1 MILFYQEMTAPY
13 SISLLNDL
21 HRHFPDLL
29 YQPQRFQSVP
39 DVLNYII
46 SVANRNPYENARAQ
60 YEQHIRPAAEPPI
73 RLAPAARPNPPVRS
87 NQRISILS
95 NEDVMSSSN
104 DFYRLIHGSYPLP
117 PLRNDVPANPPSE
130 DIVSNILRDMMGVNN
145 PLEAFL
151 QPVSSRTTAAQIEQ
165 GTILTRSLQ
174 HQDDDCAICQDPI
187 EQDQM
192 MRIIRHCTHRFHQN
206 CIDTW
211 LNSHITCPSCR
222 HDIRE

>member
-1 MILFYQEMTAPY
+1 MTAPY

-46 SVANRNPYENARAQ
+46 SVANRNPYENAQAQ
-60 YEQHIRPAAEPPI
+60 YEQH
-73 RLAPAARPNPPVRS
+73 LQPAARPNPRAEAPRVEAPIRILPSIRANPPVQM
-87 NQRISILS
+87 NQRISLLS
-95 NEDVMSSSN
+95 NEDVLSSSN
-104 DFYRLIHGSYPLP
+104 DLYRLLHGSFPLP
-117 PLRNDVPANPPSE
+117 PLRNSFQNDAPAE
-130 DIVSNILRDMMGVNN
+130 DLVSIIMRDMMGEN
-145 PLEAFL
+145 P
-151 QPVSSRTTAAQIEQ
+151 PSSRPTDQQIEQ

-174 HQDDDCAICQDPI
+174 RQDDDCAICQDPI
-187 EQDQM
+187 EQEQM

-211 LNSHITCPSCR
+211 LNSHVTCPSCR
-222 HDIRE
+222 HDIRQ

>member
-1 MILFYQEMTAPY
+1 MTAPY

-46 SVANRNPYENARAQ
+46 GVANRNPYETARAQ
-60 YEQHIRPAAEPPI
+60 YEQHIQPAARPAARYE
-73 RLAPAARPNPPVRS
+73 AVARPNPPART
-87 NQRISILS
+87 NPRISILS
-95 NEDVMSSSN
+95 NEDVISSSN
-104 DFYRLIHGSYPLP
+104 EFYRLMHGTYPLP
-117 PLRNDVPANPPSE
+117 RSNAPAQE
-130 DIVSNILRDMMGVNN
+130 DLVSNILRDMMGGNN

-151 QPVSSRTTAAQIEQ
+151 QPASNRPTAEQIEQ
-165 GTILTRSLQ
+165 GTILTRSL
-174 HQDDDCAICQDPI
+174 HRQDDDCAICQDPV

-192 MRIIRHCTHRFHQN
+192 MRIVRHCTHRFHQT

-211 LNSHITCPSCR
+211 LTSHVTCPTCR
-222 HDIRE
+222 HDIRQ

>member
-1 MILFYQEMTAPY
+1 MTAPY

-46 SVANRNPYENARAQ
+46 SVANRNPYETARTQ
-60 YEQHIRPAAEPPI
+60 YEQHIQPVAPVVR
-73 RLAPAARPNPPVRS
+73 PAARPNPPVRS
-87 NQRISILS
+87 NPRISILS
-95 NEDVMSSSN
+95 NEDVISSSN
-104 DFYRLIHGSYPLP
+104 EFYRLMHGTYPLP
-117 PLRNDVPANPPSE
+117 PRSNIPPAE
-130 DIVSNILRDMMGVNN
+130 DLVSNILRDMMGGNN

-151 QPVSSRTTAAQIEQ
+151 QPVSSRMNADQIEQ

-174 HQDDDCAICQDPI
+174 RQDDDCAICQDPI

-192 MRIIRHCTHRFHQN
+192 MRIVRHCTHRFHQT

-211 LNSHITCPSCR
+211 LNSHVTCPSCR
-222 HDIRE
+222 HDIRQ

>member
-1 MILFYQEMTAPY
+1 MTTPY

-60 YEQHIRPAAEPPI
+60 YEQHIQ
-73 RLAPAARPNPPVRS
+73 PAARPNPRAEVSRAEAPIRVNPPRRVS
-87 NQRISILS
+87 QSISLIS
-95 NEDVMSSSN
+95 NEDALSSSN
-104 DFYRLIHGSYPLP
+104 ELYRLLHGTFPLP
-117 PLRNDVPANPPSE
+117 PLRNSFQNDAPADNLVSILLRDIMGENPPS
-130 DIVSNILRDMMGVNN
+130 
-145 PLEAFL
+145 
-151 QPVSSRTTAAQIEQ
+151 SRPTDQQIEE
-165 GTILTRSLQ
+165 GTILTRSL
-174 HQDDDCAICQDPI
+174 HRQDDDCAICQDPI

-211 LNSHITCPSCR
+211 LNSHVTCPSCR
-222 HDIRE
+222 HDIRQ

>member
-1 MILFYQEMTAPY
+1 MTAPY

-46 SVANRNPYENARAQ
+46 GVANRNPYENARAQ
-60 YEQHIRPAAEPPI
+60 YEQHIQPP
-73 RLAPAARPNPPVRS
+73 ARPNPRPNPPART
-87 NQRISILS
+87 NPHISILS
-95 NEDVMSSSN
+95 NEDVISSSN
-104 DFYRLIHGSYPLP
+104 EFYRLMHGSFPLP
-117 PLRNDVPANPPSE
+117 PLRSNAPANPPAE
-130 DIVSNILRDMMGVNN
+130 DLVSNILRDMMGGNN

-151 QPVSSRTTAAQIEQ
+151 QPVSNRPTAEQIEQ
-165 GTILTRSLQ
+165 GTILTRSL
-174 HQDDDCAICQDPI
+174 HRQDDDCAICQDPV

-192 MRIIRHCTHRFHQN
+192 MRIVRHCTHRFHQT

-211 LNSHITCPSCR
+211 LTSHVTCPTCR
-222 HDIRE
+222 HDIRQ